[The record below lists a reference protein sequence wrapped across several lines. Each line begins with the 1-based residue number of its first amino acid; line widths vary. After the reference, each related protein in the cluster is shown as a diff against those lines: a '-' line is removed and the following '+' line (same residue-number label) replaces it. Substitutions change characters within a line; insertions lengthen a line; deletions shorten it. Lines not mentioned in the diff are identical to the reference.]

1 MLRVNSINAQHK
13 IRLSTLSGNLSRTS
27 GRCRTRVPGK
37 FLRIVQLVR
46 SLHRLCLL
54 FIFVV
59 HLLLLSH
66 FCYAFVSPANPLIL
80 RSNGTTACHNGSS
93 RAAYETARSSSID
106 SRRAAVSRKEQGERR
121 RQEAAI
127 LRLRRT
133 WRKRRAT
140 NYSFD
145 NDQALVKATSRHCY
159 TRARA
164 ISLASTRSVQSSND
178 VSTVVKFH
186 TPLAG

>member
-1 MLRVNSINAQHK
+1 MYVGLSFQESSVNGRVICRHLDPLLAILYIYIFFFHFC
-13 IRLSTLSGNLSRTS
+13 TLHSPRFIALAVLSRCAVT
-27 GRCRTRVPGK
+27 
-37 FLRIVQLVR
+37 
-46 SLHRLCLL
+46 
-54 FIFVV
+54 
-59 HLLLLSH
+59 
-66 FCYAFVSPANPLIL
+66 VS
-80 RSNGTTACHNGSS
+80 T

-106 SRRAAVSRKEQGERR
+106 SRHVAASRQEQGERR

-159 TRARA
+159 ARARY
-164 ISLASTRSVQSSND
+164 R
-178 VSTVVKFH
+178 
-186 TPLAG
+186 

>member
-1 MLRVNSINAQHK
+1 MPS
-13 IRLSTLSGNLSRTS
+13 
-27 GRCRTRVPGK
+27 
-37 FLRIVQLVR
+37 F
-46 SLHRLCLL
+46 
-54 FIFVV
+54 
-59 HLLLLSH
+59 H
-66 FCYAFVSPANPLIL
+66 FCCAFVFPAIL
-80 RSNGTTACHNGSS
+80 WYCVVTAQRCHNGSS

-164 ISLASTRSVQSSND
+164 ISLASTRSAQSSND

-186 TPLAG
+186 TARRMKHAQCSL